1 MKALSWP
8 GAIIVIAAV
17 AIGTASA
24 IGVHAADVHSVA
36 ALRAA
41 VVVTTPAGSG
51 SQAPTRP
58 FATEAVQAPAAAG
71 TVRPKAPAAAAP
83 YVAQPLIVRSTQ
95 QALINQ
101 DRARHGLG
109 PLTWSSCLGSIAYS
123 NALRMAG
130 QGYMSHTNGAA
141 TDLGCGLGRRA
152 GENVGWWSGG
162 VNDTQINTM
171 FMNSAEHVANIL
183 GPYHYVGT
191 AWVRASNGVAYIA
204 VEFS

>member
-1 MKALSWP
+1 M
-8 GAIIVIAAV
+8 IVIAAL

-24 IGVHAADVHSVA
+24 IRVYAADTHSVA
-36 ALRAA
+36 ALPAG
-41 VVVTTPAGSG
+41 VVVTIPAGSG
-51 SQAPTRP
+51 SQTPKPLAFQAAQAPT
-58 FATEAVQAPAAAG
+58 AAG
-71 TVRPKAPAAAAP
+71 TVRAKAPAAAAP
-83 YVAQPLIVRSTQ
+83 YVAPPLNVRSTQ

-101 DRARHGLG
+101 DRARHRLG

-123 NALRMAG
+123 NALRMAK

-141 TDLGCGLGRRA
+141 TDLGCGLGSRA